1 MVNIHNTLLKR
12 VWSPKLRTLTV
23 SAKDYKRSDACF
35 NNILLKRKMMA
46 EGIYLVSQISYT
58 LLFYNPS
65 KTMPY
70 QRILETLFAD
80 LTNAV
85 CCNFPYEAL
94 MNTVPSYENCRLAKT
109 HFLQFSDLPQHNWE
123 PVSYNFKGTIVYQ
136 PNWWVVQ
143 TYPRIC
149 LACRMTSPNVSTDM
163 FGLLV
168 QPVQTYLGGYF
179 WTRQIIWQNLWIYES
194 NQFMIWKIWNP

>member
-94 MNTVPSYENCRLAKT
+94 MNTVPSYENADWLK
-109 HFLQFSDLPQHNWE
+109 PI
-123 PVSYNFKGTIVYQ
+123 SYNFL
-136 PNWWVVQ
+136 
-143 TYPRIC
+143 IC
-149 LACRMTSPNVSTDM
+149 HNTTENQLVTTSKE
-163 FGLLV
+163 
-168 QPVQTYLGGYF
+168 
-179 WTRQIIWQNLWIYES
+179 R
-194 NQFMIWKIWNP
+194 